1 MNYTHKNIMLR
12 QNKYHPLP
20 TKAPNHLLNRPTVG
34 GRVHKEVQNEKFHR
48 VTPLGR
54 ETDGCWVSSHHHMS
68 PCCTNNAT
76 PPWVP
81 PNAIS
86 EIHHNF
92 HHPGFFFERRSSNSS
107 GNVCK
112 DHCFNICLRNL
123 PLLLPRRMA
132 SANHRDQIWTWR
144 ISEPKSCEP
153 KLHLSFRKNKNKYSS
168 NMFKPWRWWMIH
180 TQKTPM
186 VGIETDPGII
196 RVKKVKWWK
205 MSMKLSLTI

>member
-1 MNYTHKNIMLR
+1 
-12 QNKYHPLP
+12 
-20 TKAPNHLLNRPTVG
+20 
-34 GRVHKEVQNEKFHR
+34 
-48 VTPLGR
+48 
-54 ETDGCWVSSHHHMS
+54 MS
-68 PCCTNNAT
+68 PCCTDNAT

-86 EIHHNF
+86 EVHHNF

-107 GNVCK
+107 GSVCR

-153 KLHLSFRKNKNKYSS
+153 KLHLSFRKNKNKQ
-168 NMFKPWRWWMIH
+168 FKHVQTM
-180 TQKTPM
+180 
-186 VGIETDPGII
+186 
-196 RVKKVKWWK
+196 K
-205 MSMKLSLTI
+205 MMDDTHPKNSDGWDRNGSWNHSG